1 MFTDNELKTID
12 DVAERKMND
21 ILNKGEGSDL
31 DYIRN
36 LQTLVTL
43 KDAAN
48 QEIQRIKDR

>member
-1 MFTDNELKTID
+1 MFTKKELEATKD
-12 DVAERKMND
+12 YCERKIND
-21 ILNKGEGSDL
+21 LLNKDGGSDL
-31 DYIRN
+31 DYVRN